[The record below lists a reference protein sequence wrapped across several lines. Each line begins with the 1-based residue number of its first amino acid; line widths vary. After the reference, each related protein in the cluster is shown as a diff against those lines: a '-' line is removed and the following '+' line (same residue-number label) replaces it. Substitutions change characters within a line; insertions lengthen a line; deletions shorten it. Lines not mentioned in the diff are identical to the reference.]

1 MLLDA
6 HGGAVAAGGHGLR
19 RAAAA
24 GVMGLCCCCGGAGRS
39 AGVLCSAPGSLQH
52 WGVSEAER
60 LCVYGALFLLST
72 AILLASGMLDTSK
85 QRIDSLTPLTAMTP
99 VCRFLLQAE
108 IDRRRGALEI

>member
-39 AGVLCSAPGSLQH
+39 LCSAPGSLQH
-52 WGVSEAER
+52 WGVSEKVF
-60 LCVYGALFLLST
+60 LWVYAAAAFVDEMPT
-72 AILLASGMLDTSK
+72 ELASVETL
-85 QRIDSLTPLTAMTP
+85 
-99 VCRFLLQAE
+99 
-108 IDRRRGALEI
+108 